1 MSRFNPLASHVHEEA
16 DVEVDRR
23 LELDTDV
30 EDLDW
35 PRKAD
40 VEAGDGR
47 VCCEVVHAGADELG
61 ALLVLITKKE
71 FEVKKI
77 LIAVKATK
85 RICSY
90 KFLRKGFFWVPRKIV
105 RL

>member
-1 MSRFNPLASHVHEEA
+1 MSRLNPLASQVHEEA

-61 ALLVLITKKE
+61 ALPV
-71 FEVKKI
+71 
-77 LIAVKATK
+77 
-85 RICSY
+85 
-90 KFLRKGFFWVPRKIV
+90 
-105 RL
+105 